1 MNDTQMYL
9 LRVQLEGPHHPQKNK
24 TRTEAATP
32 PAALAARPRP
42 GRGEGGARR
51 PLAGQTAGGCRAES
65 AVALR
70 AAEVSHLCLT
80 QAGGRGRE
88 CGSLSID
95 PEPVLAGHG
104 LGRQERCYHSFFFS
118 SMETPPG
125 PRATTSSKPPITD
138 MVWKKSYLRKSC
150 MGL

>member
-1 MNDTQMYL
+1 MIHRCICSEYSLKAPTTHKRTKPGQRPQPTRL
-9 LRVQLEGPHHPQKNK
+9 LSPRGQG
-24 TRTEAATP
+24 
-32 PAALAARPRP
+32 LAVGREEP
-42 GRGEGGARR
+42 GGRWLVRQQVGAE
-51 PLAGQTAGGCRAES
+51 QS

-80 QAGGRGRE
+80 QAAGRGRE

-104 LGRQERCYHSFFFS
+104 LGRQGRCYHSFFFS